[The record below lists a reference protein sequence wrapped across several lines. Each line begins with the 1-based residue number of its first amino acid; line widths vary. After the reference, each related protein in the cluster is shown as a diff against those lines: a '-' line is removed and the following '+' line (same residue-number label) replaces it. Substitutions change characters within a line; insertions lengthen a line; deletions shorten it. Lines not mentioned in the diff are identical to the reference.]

1 MTSLMENEGA
11 TELHPR
17 VPAAQPSPNPAR
29 VERIWFPVGLLPWQ
43 IRVRL
48 LRTTVRRTDGVAGH
62 RTPATVRRTPTV
74 VAGRHR
80 TRADNP
86 APFQSE
92 MTLRGWLWERW
103 RWPKSAPSRILMGF
117 SRGAASRPR
126 FGAVSSGSG
135 RLGPKKGR
143 FRAMWNEGFALPGS
157 TAVRTLTRGLGSG
170 RSRSPGHR
178 ERPRESGGN
187 GQPHLAR
194 ASALVSSANPR
205 AGRGHLLAN
214 EDKARHFLPE

>member
-1 MTSLMENEGA
+1 MVSSRPSSVAN
-11 TELHPR
+11 
-17 VPAAQPSPNPAR
+17 PSPPPTNHRPADGR
-29 VERIWFPVGLLPWQ
+29 SSRAPDTRDRPADTRCPSAGPG
-43 IRVRL
+43 
-48 LRTTVRRTDGVAGH
+48 RTS
-62 RTPATVRRTPTV
+62 TV

-103 RWPKSAPSRILMGF
+103 RWPKSAPSRIVMGF

-126 FGAVSSGSG
+126 FGAVSSESG